1 MKAFGPLRL
10 VRCGYTFLEIA
21 LALGIVVVVF
31 LAMVPLVGASLQER
45 ELRETVQAVSEF
57 ALETRS
63 AAARENRRI
72 AIRMEPDGLSEGDV
86 ESAGRSVSFPANVDV
101 SVPGPRRKWLPLDG
115 QMWYFS
121 PIGTVTPITIRFAID
136 DRWIELDFDFLTGR
150 VAEERYAL

>member
-1 MKAFGPLRL
+1 MKISRPLRP

-31 LAMVPLVGASLQER
+31 LAMVPLVGSSLQER
-45 ELRETVQAVSEF
+45 KLRETVQAVSEF

-72 AIRMEPDGLSEGDV
+72 AIRMEPDGMSEGDV
-86 ESAGRSVSFPANVDV
+86 ESPGRAVSFPPNVDV
-101 SVPGPRRKWLPLDG
+101 AVPGPRRKWVPLDG

-121 PIGTVTPITIRFAID
+121 PIGTVTPITIRFAVD
-136 DRWIELDFDFLTGR
+136 ELWIEIDFDFLTGR

>member
-1 MKAFGPLRL
+1 MNFRPLR
-10 VRCGYTFLEIA
+10 RTQHGYTFLEIA

-31 LAMVPLVGASLQER
+31 LAMVPVVQSSLQER
-45 ELRETVQAVSEF
+45 ELRQTVQDVSNF
-57 ALETRS
+57 VLETRS

-72 AIRMEPDGLSEGDV
+72 AVRMESSGLMEADVTTPDREV
-86 ESAGRSVSFPANVDV
+86 VFPKNMQI
-101 SVPGPRRKWLPLDG
+101 SVPGPQRKWMPLDG

-121 PIGTVTPITIRFAID
+121 PIGTVTPITMKFAIG

>member
-1 MKAFGPLRL
+1 MMNFRPLR
-10 VRCGYTFLEIA
+10 RTQHGYTFLEIA

-31 LAMVPLVGASLQER
+31 LAMVPVVQSSLQER
-45 ELRETVQAVSEF
+45 ELRQTVQDVSNF
-57 ALETRS
+57 VLETRS

-72 AIRMEPDGLSEGDV
+72 AVRMESSGLMEADVTTPDREV
-86 ESAGRSVSFPANVDV
+86 VFPKNMQI
-101 SVPGPRRKWLPLDG
+101 SVPGPQRKWMPLDG

-121 PIGTVTPITIRFAID
+121 PIGTVTPITMKFAIG

>member
-1 MKAFGPLRL
+1 MKTLGPLRL

-72 AIRMEPDGLSEGDV
+72 AIRMEPDGLIEGDI
-86 ESAGRSVSFPANVDV
+86 ESTDRSISFPPKVEV
-101 SVPGPRRKWLPLDG
+101 TVPGPRRKWVPLDG
-115 QMWYFS
+115 QLWYFS
-121 PIGTVTPITIRFAID
+121 PIGTVTPITIRFAIE

-150 VAEERYAL
+150 IAEERYGL